1 MLQHQINFTIPSSC
15 HGFGMFKP
23 QLLRLYKTDGQV
35 RSYRYGSAII
45 STARDSERIYISVD
59 RPLSTEITDGMLAW
73 FGMDTKRNVARC
85 RCDDNSCYFVQASA

>member
-23 QLLRLYKTDGQV
+23 QLLRRYKTDGQV

-59 RPLSTEITDGMLAW
+59 RPLSTEIIDGMLAW
-73 FGMDTKRNVARC
+73 FGMDMKRNVTRYQ
-85 RCDDNSCYFVQASA
+85 CDDNSRYFVQASA

>member
-1 MLQHQINFTIPSSC
+1 MLQHPIRFTVPTNC

-23 QLLRLYKTDGQV
+23 QLLRHYKTDGQI

-45 STARDSERIYISVD
+45 STARDSERIYVSVD

-73 FGMDTKRNVARC
+73 FGMDLQRNVARY
-85 RCDDNSCYFVQASA
+85 RCDDNSRYFVQASA